1 VDSLAS
7 LKRGL
12 LGSGARTVAALAR
25 VSRRALDVES
35 LARPLS
41 RGRAAGAPI
50 VGTMPTLPDE
60 LRAFAERE
68 LGAVLASAERIGA
81 GASRATWLLRT
92 GDGRERVLRVDTGD
106 GPVAGTELSLAREA
120 AAYRALRGRGVRI
133 PALIAARADALL
145 VECAPGSPELDAL
158 PASQRAALVLDY
170 AEALAELHGVDA
182 EKLEL
187 PGFARPRAPRD
198 HARAELALW
207 RRIFEARVRRPS
219 PLAELAFAW
228 LARNAP
234 ESRDTVLCHGD
245 VGPGN
250 FLHDGARVTAL
261 LDWEFAHLG
270 DPMDDLGW
278 LAFRGHHVNADAGS
292 FAEQLAR
299 WSRRTHLPV
308 DPARVAYYRAFV
320 MLRWLVSCQA
330 ALDNG
335 AKTLDRSVYFALI
348 ALLDALLPRA
358 LAELAGVA
366 LPEPEPLAAAEPSDG
381 AEVADALLADL
392 GGVVLPALAGEAQRR
407 ARGALLL
414 AMHLAADARCGEAA
428 RAREREA
435 LASALGAPPATLAEG
450 RRAAAARIAAA
461 PASEDGAWL
470 AWLARVGHARLA
482 GWPMMAALASKPLA
496 PIPHSMGP

>member
-1 VDSLAS
+1 MAEATSL
-7 LKRGL
+7 
-12 LGSGARTVAALAR
+12 
-25 VSRRALDVES
+25 
-35 LARPLS
+35 PN
-41 RGRAAGAPI
+41 P
-50 VGTMPTLPDE
+50 

-68 LGAVLASAERIGA
+68 LGAPLAHVERVAA

-92 GDGRERVLRVDTGD
+92 ASGVERVLRVDTGD

-133 PALIAARADALL
+133 PALQAAREDALL
-145 VECAPGSPELDAL
+145 VERARGSPEIDAL
-158 PASQRAALVLDY
+158 PAPERAALMLDY

-182 EKLEL
+182 AKLEL

-198 HARAELALW
+198 HARLELSLW
-207 RRIFEARVRRPS
+207 RRIFEARVRRPA
-219 PLAELAFAW
+219 PLARFALGW
-228 LARNAP
+228 LERNAP

-278 LAFRGHHVNADAGS
+278 LAFRGHHMSADAGDL
-292 FAEQLAR
+292 AQQLAR
-299 WSRRTHLPV
+299 WSQRTGLPV
-308 DPARVAYYRAFV
+308 DPDRVAYYRAFV

-335 AKTLDRSVYFALI
+335 AKTLDRSVYFSLI

-358 LAELAGVA
+358 LAELAGCPQTP
-366 LPEPEPLAAAEPSDG
+366 LPPLASGEPGDA

-392 GGVVLPALAGEAQRR
+392 GGVIAPALAGDAQRR

-414 AMHLAADARCGEAA
+414 AMHLAAAA
-428 RAREREA
+428 RAGEAVRGFEREA
-435 LASALGAPPATLAEG
+435 LAGVLGAAPDTIDAG
-450 RRAAAARIAAA
+450 RRAVAARVAAA
-461 PASEDGAWL
+461 PASEDAAWL
-470 AWLARVGHARLA
+470 GWLARVGEARLA
-482 GWPMMAALASKPLA
+482 CWPMVAAAAHQPLA
-496 PIPHSMGP
+496 PIPRPPLP